1 MLTQS
6 ERDQLYGKLLTIF
19 TDHDIIYSEYYRN
32 DLAKLAKDHQSIVEE
47 NMKLLHVVI
56 AIRNFIEELQEDH
69 PAIDKF
75 RFRQVSDALDKLTEY
90 YEEHPEAECIG

>member
-6 ERDQLYGKLLTIF
+6 ERDQLYGKLLKIF
-19 TDHDIIYSEYYRN
+19 TDHDIVYSEYYRN
-32 DLAKLAKDHQSIVEE
+32 DLARLAKDHQITVEE
-47 NMKLLHVVI
+47 NMKLLYVVT
-56 AIRNFIEELQEDH
+56 AARNFMEELQEDH

-90 YEEHPEAECIG
+90 YEDHSVE